1 MSSMNELIVPIL
13 TSFNTNNKIDRIVM
27 RNHAE
32 ELLKRGAN
40 FLLVCGTTGLGPSL
54 TYKEKSDLLGVFDDI
69 PEKIIMQVN
78 SLNMEESKILAR
90 KAKKLNV
97 NAIASLPPYYYPR
110 FPEEWYV
117 RFYKEISS
125 IYPTIVYNFPLTTNY
140 DIQPSLIK
148 KVNDSGGVLIG
159 IKDTTLDL
167 NHTMSF
173 KWELGADFKV
183 YSGSDSL
190 ILPAIKF
197 GLDGAV
203 SGAANYAIDLARS
216 IISNPDEKD
225 AIAKQR
231 LITLLS
237 MVSQKYG
244 QWAANYSMVKLIL
257 KYDVGLPRPPIFP
270 INKSQEELI
279 LTDVNKIIYSS
290 TYVR

>member
-1 MSSMNELIVPIL
+1 MQ
-13 TSFNTNNKIDRIVM
+13 
-27 RNHAE
+27 NHAD
-32 ELLKRGAN
+32 ELLNRGAD

-54 TYKEKSDLLGVFDDI
+54 TYKEKSDLLDVFEDI
-69 PEKIIMQVN
+69 PEKIIMQIN
-78 SLNMEESKILAR
+78 SLNLEESKMLAR

-167 NHTMSF
+167 NHTMNF
-173 KWELGADFKV
+173 KCELGPDFKV
-183 YSGSDSL
+183 YSGSDAL
-190 ILPAIKF
+190 ILPAVKF
-197 GLDGAV
+197 ELDGAV
-203 SGAANYAIDLARS
+203 SGASNYAIDLARS
-216 IISNPDEKD
+216 IISNPDGRN

-231 LITLLS
+231 QITSLAKI
-237 MVSQKYG
+237 SQKYG

-257 KYDVGLPRPPIFP
+257 KYDVGLPRPPVFP
-270 INKSQEELI
+270 LNKSQEDLI
-279 LTDVNKIIYSS
+279 LTDINKIIHYSI
-290 TYVR
+290 

>member
-1 MSSMNELIVPIL
+1 MNELIVPIL
-13 TSFNTNNKIDRIVM
+13 TSFNKKNKIDSTVM
-27 RNHAE
+27 RNHAD
-32 ELLKRGAN
+32 ELLNRGAD

-54 TYKEKSDLLGVFDDI
+54 TYKEKSDLLDVFEDI
-69 PEKIIMQVN
+69 PEKIIMQIN
-78 SLNMEESKILAR
+78 SLNLEESKMLAR
-90 KAKKLNV
+90 KAKKLKV

-167 NHTMSF
+167 NHTMNF
-173 KWELGADFKV
+173 KWELGPDFKV
-183 YSGSDSL
+183 YSGSDAL
-190 ILPAIKF
+190 ILPAVKF
-197 GLDGAV
+197 ELDGAV
-203 SGAANYAIDLARS
+203 SGASNYAIDLARS
-216 IISNPDEKD
+216 IISNPDGRN

-231 LITLLS
+231 QITSLAKI
-237 MVSQKYG
+237 SQKYG

-257 KYDVGLPRPPIFP
+257 KYDVGLPRPPVFP
-270 INKSQEELI
+270 LNKSQEDLI
-279 LTDVNKIIYSS
+279 LTDINKIFHYSI
-290 TYVR
+290 